1 MPYGMVVHMQVKPER
16 RQEFDRIL
24 ERVKLRA
31 ADEDGCLAF
40 NVHNSSEDPDCV
52 WIYEAY
58 VSKAYHDDEH
68 EALPEVRDALA
79 RLPDLVSAPWEIYQG
94 ASLFD

>member
-1 MPYGMVVHMQVKPER
+1 MPYGMVVRLQVKRER
-16 RQEFDRIL
+16 RQEFDRLL

-31 ADEDGCLAF
+31 ANEDGCLAF

-58 VSKAYHDDEH
+58 TSKTYHDDEH
-68 EALPEVRDALA
+68 EALPEVKDALA
-79 RLPDLVSAPWEIYQG
+79 RIPELVSVPWVIYQG
-94 ASLFD
+94 ESLYE

>member
-1 MPYGMVVHMQVKPER
+1 MTYGMVVRMQVKPER
-16 RQEFDRIL
+16 RAEFDRIV

-31 ADEDGCLAF
+31 AREDGCLAF
-40 NVHNSSEDPDCV
+40 NVHDSSEDRCRV

-58 VSKAYHDDEH
+58 TSKAYHDDEH

-79 RLPDLVSAPWEIYQG
+79 TIPDLVSAPWEIYQG
-94 ASLFD
+94 ESLFD